1 MTRKATGRPNGRPR
15 GLVPLRQHPFAIV
28 LAVADAMHFE
38 WGITH
43 QKALTLASAIFF
55 YKSAEPIL
63 PEDLPAKLRRVFDE
77 HRGDIAMAF
86 NLPASGNPLTRNP
99 KECLQSVDTLQKMA
113 RRYKSGADLAYRTD
127 LAALVKLVMFQQGG
141 EDMRRQ
147 MIEVILRR
155 LDSPDPQINR
165 LAEMALAPAGE
176 G

>member
-1 MTRKATGRPNGRPR
+1 MARKATGRPNGRPP
-15 GLVPLRQHPFAIV
+15 LPLRMHPFAIV

-63 PEDLPAKLRRVFDE
+63 PEDLPAKLCRLFDE

-86 NLPASGNPLTRNP
+86 DLPASGNPASRNP

-113 RRYKSGADLAYRTD
+113 RRYKSGADLDYRVN
-127 LAALVKLVMFQQGG
+127 LASLVKLLMFRQGG

-147 MIEVILRR
+147 MVEVLLRR
-155 LDSPDPQINR
+155 LDSPDPQIKR
-165 LAEMALAPAGE
+165 LAEMALAPPATE
-176 G
+176 